1 MTSVPL
7 FDLIIDQFLNPEA
20 TMTKQGDLSLLDDPV
35 AQTLLHST
43 SLARLAYVWR
53 DDTPRVV
60 PIWFHWTGNEIVMG
74 TPSKAPKLKVLRNN
88 SSVALTIDS
97 NTWPY
102 KVLGTAG
109 QDPWPD
115 SAGRR
120 SRICRRR

>member
-60 PIWFHWTGNEIVMG
+60 PIWFHWTGNEIV
-74 TPSKAPKLKVLRNN
+74 KRNCN
-88 SSVALTIDS
+88 G
-97 NTWPY
+97 NTFQSTQAQ
-102 KVLGTAG
+102 GTA
-109 QDPWPD
+109 Q
-115 SAGRR
+115 
-120 SRICRRR
+120 